1 MLFNKNK
8 FRRILASVLR
18 FYYLCSINKTNK
30 YIIMVTEKFL
40 CFLRDRQRSLSN
52 EINVLK
58 EDFFDNLYVSI
69 VNYLES
75 IYIKQNLYYL
85 YDRFSYVN
93 ENTPKKEVESMIS
106 YLKET
111 YTKELMSGKLI
122 SHSTSDMRNIVSIW
136 EYELKPKLIRELDM
150 LLKHL

>member
-1 MLFNKNK
+1 LLFSENK

-18 FYYLCSINKTNK
+18 FYYLCTINKTNK
-30 YIIMVTEKFL
+30 YIIIVTEKFL
-40 CFLRDRQRSLSN
+40 SFLRDRQRSLAN
-52 EINVLK
+52 EINLIK

-69 VNYLES
+69 VTNLER

-85 YDRFSYVN
+85 YDRFSYVS

-111 YTKELMSGKLI
+111 YTKELMSGNLI
-122 SHSTSDMRNIVSIW
+122 SHSTSDIRNIISIW
-136 EYELKPKLIRELDM
+136 EYELKPKLIRELDI